1 MIKGLSETTENEAK
15 KKKKRWGF
23 LEMLLGTLGAI
34 LLGNLLKGKGKIRAG

>member
-1 MIKGLSETTENEAK
+1 MIKGLSETTENEA

-34 LLGNLLKGKGKIRAG
+34 LLGNLLKGKRTIRAG